1 MTNNLNALGQPV
13 IQLTE
18 DDYKNCFVIMGLVQN
33 DIKNRNAKITY
44 TAEPLLAEARQF
56 CGLLGEQAVANYF
69 DYLNVYKQYDFEAYD
84 VLGYEVRA
92 TYHEN
97 GCLLTHAP
105 DDQNYGDKPG
115 RYIFVTINQ
124 KTLMATIRGY
134 STLSRCN
141 ARTDNFQTGWRYP
154 CFAMPQNQLWPID
167 MLPATAELIAHQLEK
182 AA

>member
-1 MTNNLNALGQPV
+1 MEFNNLGQPV
-13 IQLTE
+13 IQLTQ
-18 DDYKNCFVIMGLVQN
+18 DDYKNCFIIMGLIQL

-44 TAEPLLAEARQF
+44 TAEPLLAEARSL

-69 DYLNVYKQYDFEAYD
+69 DYPNVYKQYDPKAHD
-84 VLGYEVRA
+84 ILGYEVRA

-115 RYIFVTINQ
+115 RYIFVTVDQ
-124 KTLMATIRGY
+124 KTFTATIRGY
-134 STLSRCN
+134 STLTRCTE
-141 ARTDNFQTGWRYP
+141 RTDNFQTGWRYP

-167 MLPATAELIAHQLEK
+167 MLPATDELIAHQTVK